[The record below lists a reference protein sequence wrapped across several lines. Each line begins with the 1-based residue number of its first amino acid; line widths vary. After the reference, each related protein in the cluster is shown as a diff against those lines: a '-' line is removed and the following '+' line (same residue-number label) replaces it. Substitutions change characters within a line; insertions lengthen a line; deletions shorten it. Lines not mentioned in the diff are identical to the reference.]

1 MNATKMGW
9 GLALVAIAAAVGEYL
24 FFNGHEQKALAAQA
38 AEYEARMAAVQ
49 ADAAAK
55 VKLAQDT
62 AAAEKVSLQTEL
74 DFQKLPEL
82 PLKTLFRQGE
92 VLYVENLLNEPFNC
106 KVRLQR
112 AGSPTSKEV
121 DFSMKAQSFQDMG
134 AISDWVFARGDK
146 VEFVKSGF
154 KPRQMTV
161 P

>member
-1 MNATKMGW
+1 MMTKIGW
-9 GLALVAIAAAVGEYL
+9 GLALVFGVAAVGEFLY
-24 FFNGHEQKALAAQA
+24 FNGHEQKALAAQA
-38 AEYEARMAAVQ
+38 ADYDTKMAAVQ
-49 ADAAAK
+49 AQAAAQ

-82 PLKTLFRQGE
+82 PLKTLFRAGQ
-92 VLYVENLLNEPFNC
+92 VLYVENQMNEPFNC

-112 AGSPTSKEV
+112 PGSPTAKEL
-121 DFSMKAQSFQDMG
+121 DFSMKAQTFQDLG
-134 AISDWVFARGDK
+134 AIGDWVFGKGDK

-154 KPRQMTV
+154 KPRTLTV

>member
-1 MNATKMGW
+1 MIAKMGW
-9 GLALVAIAAAVGEYL
+9 GLALVLGAAAAVEYVY
-24 FFNGHEQKALAAQA
+24 FTGHEQQALAEQA
-38 AEYEARMAAVQ
+38 AAYEAKMAAVQ

-82 PLKTLFRQGE
+82 PLKTLFRAGE
-92 VLYVENLLNEPFNC
+92 VLYVENLQNEPFDC
-106 KVRLQR
+106 TVRLSR
-112 AGSPTSKEV
+112 AGSPTQKEV
-121 DFSMKAQSFQDMG
+121 PFFVKAQTFQDLG
-134 AISDWVFARGDK
+134 AIGDWVFARGDR

-154 KPRQMTV
+154 KPRTLTV